1 MSQGQTERI
10 AELREQLKKATA
22 YTYLW
27 YRIACEL
34 AGKDAVD
41 AEFQRIMAEGGFTV
55 KPPEESEPSP
65 LMKLAASPS
74 LISVRPINIFTGITE
89 Q

>member
-41 AEFQRIMAEGGFTV
+41 AEFQRIMAEGGYTV
-55 KPPEESEPSP
+55 KEPEPEMPRVLTLNSRT
-65 LMKLAASPS
+65 LA
-74 LISVRPINIFTGITE
+74 L
-89 Q
+89 